1 LRLEILRRK
10 RKDQYEMQPF
20 SPQTAAARPAVG
32 GGRPLFEKL
41 LPIVQ
46 PELPPAVH
54 SNGVAKLFQEILHSG
69 SLTNSKSVQ
78 AFERKAC
85 EVLGVSECVAVS
97 SCTSGLMLVLRC
109 LELGGEV
116 ILPSFTFFA
125 SGHAVLWNGLEP
137 VLVDCDPET
146 FLIDPQEVRKAIT
159 PRTAAILAVH
169 TFGNPA
175 PAGELEA
182 IAEEHGLALLVD
194 AAHGFGARIG
204 ERGMGSMG
212 SAEVFSLSPTKLL
225 VAGEGGLIATNDPAL
240 AAKLRTARNYGD
252 HGAYD
257 CEILGLN
264 ARMTEIQAQLALIGL
279 DDLDKRVA
287 RRNRLAELYE
297 RLLAGESGLSFQKI
311 RPGTTASRKDF
322 GMVIDES
329 EFGISRD
336 QLHEALQREN
346 VQTRKYFY
354 PPLHRQKLYKDC
366 RRGTMTHTDA
376 VTSRILNFPI
386 YSSLSDETVEAMVER
401 ILLIRE
407 TLAQS
412 RLAAKAS

>member
-1 LRLEILRRK
+1 
-10 RKDQYEMQPF
+10 MQSFVPN
-20 SPQTAAARPAVG
+20 AAVALPAIAG
-32 GGRPLFEKL
+32 GMPLFEKL

-46 PELPPAVH
+46 PELPLAVRQ
-54 SNGVAKLFQEILHSG
+54 NGTAGVFEEILRSG
-69 SLTNSKSVQ
+69 FLTNSKWVQ
-78 AFERKAC
+78 AFERKAA
-85 EVLGVSECVAVS
+85 ETLGVAECVGVS

-109 LELGGEV
+109 LNLSGEV

-137 VLVDCDPET
+137 VLVDCDPQT
-146 FLIDPQEVRKAIT
+146 FLIDPREVRKAIT
-159 PRTAAILAVH
+159 PRTAAIMAVH

-175 PAGELEA
+175 PVEELET
-182 IAEEHGLALLVD
+182 IAQEHGLALLVD

-204 ERGMGSMG
+204 ERGMGGAG
-212 SAEVFSLSPTKLL
+212 SAEVFSLSPTKLV

-240 AAKLRTARNYGD
+240 AERLRAARNYGD
-252 HGAYD
+252 KGAYD
-257 CEILGLN
+257 CEVLGLN
-264 ARMTEIQAQLALIGL
+264 ARMTEIQAQLALMGL
-279 DDLDKRVA
+279 EDLPVRVA
-287 RRNRLAELYE
+287 RRNHLAALYE
-297 RLLAGESGLSFQKI
+297 QQLAGQRGLSFQKI
-311 RPGTTASRKDF
+311 RPDATPSRKDF
-322 GMVIDES
+322 GIVIDEA

-336 QLHEALQREN
+336 QLYDALLREN
-346 VQTRKYFY
+346 VQTKKYFY

-386 YSSLSDETVEAMVER
+386 YSSLPDETVESIVDR

-412 RLAAKAS
+412 RLAAASAT